1 MTVIGKRVNISVGY
15 GLELL
20 SECLFYVDDFSC
32 EWLQK
37 KTYPKKDLIV
47 QINLFTSCSDE
58 ASLFAWRGSK
68 CILLAWLTIDRRRQF
83 LLGGSGGM
91 LHWKMFEFWVLRNG
105 VSLILS
111 TNF

>member
-1 MTVIGKRVNISVGY
+1 MTVIGKRVNISVDY

-20 SECLFYVDDFSC
+20 SEYLFYADDVSC

-58 ASLFAWRGSK
+58 
-68 CILLAWLTIDRRRQF
+68 
-83 LLGGSGGM
+83 
-91 LHWKMFEFWVLRNG
+91 V
-105 VSLILS
+105 
-111 TNF
+111 NFNR